1 MHSTLLKLI
10 YNTLFIV
17 VVSAIGLTKA
27 NAQEIDENHIF
38 YSPSDEQMGSL
49 TFLNAKQKMF
59 SNNNVLLLLG
69 EKTKHLDTLSLDQ
82 HNFSGFIQNI
92 TVLNDSLFSISTM
105 TDFLKVGIENN
116 QFKVIDKLNKKDLK
130 KNKISCNQFIFLSQ
144 GFIILNMNSKKDKV
158 QYQIEVY
165 SSSFKKLFEKQLQLT
180 NTIKNNF
187 SYTSIAYPHN
197 YYINKEGA
205 LCFSATQAKTFVRMN
220 TSSGK
225 FNLIDLASQSQASEG
240 IDIFYNRADD
250 AYHLVKY
257 MEVDSDETRLTI
269 YKVNPLTFD
278 NYKLNELVIPLR
290 KVRGGFHQGDILI
303 MDDFKGALGFYL
315 VPINELH
322 KL

>member
-116 QFKVIDKLNKKDLK
+116 QFKVIDAINLSFFLK
-130 KNKISCNQFIFLSQ
+130 VLS
-144 GFIILNMNSKKDKV
+144 F
-158 QYQIEVY
+158 
-165 SSSFKKLFEKQLQLT
+165 
-180 NTIKNNF
+180 
-187 SYTSIAYPHN
+187 
-197 YYINKEGA
+197 
-205 LCFSATQAKTFVRMN
+205 
-220 TSSGK
+220 
-225 FNLIDLASQSQASEG
+225 
-240 IDIFYNRADD
+240 
-250 AYHLVKY
+250 
-257 MEVDSDETRLTI
+257 
-269 YKVNPLTFD
+269 
-278 NYKLNELVIPLR
+278 
-290 KVRGGFHQGDILI
+290 
-303 MDDFKGALGFYL
+303 
-315 VPINELH
+315 
-322 KL
+322 